1 MSAPF
6 GMKIKAP
13 ALLLLFSTSTFI
25 HPRTDNR
32 TQPESLDEDL
42 LNVEGFTLN
51 SRIKVQD

>member
-1 MSAPF
+1 
-6 GMKIKAP
+6 MKIKAP

-51 SRIKVQD
+51 FRIKVQD